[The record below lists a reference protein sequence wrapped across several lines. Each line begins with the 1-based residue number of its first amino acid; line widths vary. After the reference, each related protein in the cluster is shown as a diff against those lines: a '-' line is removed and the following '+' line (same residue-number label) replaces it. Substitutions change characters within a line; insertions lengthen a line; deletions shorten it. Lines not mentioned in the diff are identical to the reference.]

1 MGKAAPW
8 TRLQKFFKP
17 SNKLNV
23 LSKLKS
29 QIPLH
34 NKSNAVNKLDSEDY
48 EEFYI
53 AQITRRLK
61 KSI

>member
-29 QIPLH
+29 QIRLH
-34 NKSNAVNKLDSEDY
+34 NKSNVVNKLDCEDY
-48 EEFYI
+48 ED
-53 AQITRRLK
+53 
-61 KSI
+61 